1 MKSIKNFHEYDI
13 YSNHRNQLECS
24 ITSIEKVFD
33 WAKHKKEQKLYDL
46 LNTVIVDLRESQDLF
61 DEECKVYKNKIKLQI
76 QNERN
81 SKD

>member
-1 MKSIKNFHEYDI
+1 MKPIKNFHEYDI
-13 YSNHRNQLECS
+13 YANHKNQLEDS
-24 ITSIEKVFD
+24 ITAVQKVFD

-46 LNTVIVDLRESQDLF
+46 LNTVIVDLHESQDAL
-61 DEECKVYKNKIKLQI
+61 DEECKVFKNKIKMKI